1 MAMNKRIYSYCYLRA
16 FACAAVVLL
25 HISASESILYK
36 EILNPQQNFLA
47 TLLYELMMWAVPCFL
62 MVSGALLLDA
72 ERSIS
77 IQRLLTRYVRRI
89 LLALLIFTF
98 LFRIFDM
105 VMNGEAA
112 SWSVLGDVL
121 RNIYQGTGWSHMWYL
136 YLLIGLY
143 LLLPFLRLITAH
155 GSAAELRFL
164 LAVQLAV
171 LSLLP
176 LTKLFGLSA
185 GFYIHV
191 STIYPFYFL
200 LGHAVHVGLIRLTT
214 GQSVLCLL
222 AGAIG
227 LVISTAFSCFG
238 GQENTANLLNY
249 SSVFVVLMSLGIFSL
264 FRSMPE
270 MRHAEGLFSR
280 LLLSLDGCSFGI
292 YLLHMLLVRYV
303 LRYQAVDLF
312 SCRQPG
318 IAFLG
323 MFAATLTASYGLVW
337 LLRRIPF
344 VRALGVL

>member
-1 MAMNKRIYSYCYLRA
+1 MNKRIDSYCYLRA

-36 EILNPQQNFLA
+36 DILNPQQNFLA
-47 TLLYELMMWAVPCFL
+47 TLLYELMMWSVPCFL

-72 ERSIS
+72 DRRIS
-77 IQRLLTRYVRRI
+77 IQHILTRYVRRVF
-89 LLALLIFTF
+89 LALVLFTF

-105 VMNGEAA
+105 VMNAEAA
-112 SWSVLGDVL
+112 SWTILGDIC

-136 YLLIGLY
+136 YLMIGLY

-164 LAVQLAV
+164 LAVQLLV

-176 LTKLFGLSA
+176 LTKLFGLSS

-200 LGHAVHVGLIRLTT
+200 LGHALHTGVIRLKA
-214 GQSVLCLL
+214 GQSVLCIL
-222 AGAIG
+222 AGMIG

-238 GQENTANLLNY
+238 GLDNTANLLGY
-249 SSVFVVLMSLGIFSL
+249 SSVFVILMSLGIFSL
-264 FRSMPE
+264 FKNMPKTCL
-270 MRHAEGLFSR
+270 AESPWTR
-280 LLLSLDGCSFGI
+280 LLLSLDSCSFGI

-312 SCRQPG
+312 AFRQPML
-318 IAFLG
+318 AFFC
-323 MFAATLTASYGLVW
+323 MFAATLAASYGLVW
-337 LLRRIPF
+337 LLRRLPF
-344 VRALGVL
+344 VRALAVI